1 MKYGKYIILIL
12 FGIAMFC
19 FGLIGAVYYA
29 NGGEY
34 IWLYDSSIA
43 GIILGW
49 IFSFA
54 GLAGAM
60 IEGIVRFIN
69 SRKNSNYFV
78 C

>member
-12 FGIAMFC
+12 FGIAMFS
-19 FGLIGAVYYA
+19 FGLIGVVYYA

-54 GLAGAM
+54 GLVGALT
-60 IEGIVRFIN
+60 EGLVRFIN
-69 SRKNSNYFV
+69 SRKK
-78 C
+78 

>member
-12 FGIAMFC
+12 FGIAMFS

-60 IEGIVRFIN
+60 IEGGSKIYQQ
-69 SRKNSNYFV
+69 SKK
-78 C
+78 

>member
-29 NGGEY
+29 NRGEY
-34 IWLYDSSIA
+34 SWMYDSSIA

-49 IFSFA
+49 IFSAA
-54 GLAGAM
+54 GLIGAL
-60 IEGIVRFIN
+60 IEGLVRFIIN
-69 SRKNSNYFV
+69 RKKK
-78 C
+78 

>member
-1 MKYGKYIILIL
+1 MRYGKYIILIL
-12 FGIAMFC
+12 FGIAMFS

-54 GLAGAM
+54 GLVGALT
-60 IEGIVRFIN
+60 EGLVRFIN
-69 SRKNSNYFV
+69 SRKK
-78 C
+78 